1 MVKLLQISNATSRLE
16 NIALSKTKIQEPE
29 KRTGPKETN
38 LPSIMT
44 KFAEEITPSFC
55 RGAVVP
61 VPAFF
66 YTPKAEKEELPF
78 RVEIGQKKAKK
89 EKCPK
94 V

>member
-1 MVKLLQISNATSRLE
+1 MVKLLQISNAISRLE
-16 NIALSKTKIQEPE
+16 NIASSKTKIQEPE

-44 KFAEEITPSFC
+44 KFAEEITPSFH

-61 VPAFF
+61 TPAFL
-66 YTPKAEKEELPF
+66 YTTKAEKEELPIL
-78 RVEIGQKKAKK
+78 VEIGQKKAKK
-89 EKCPK
+89 RKCPK